1 MALQGVGKGSDWY
14 NLSYFTGP
22 RAHLSGLPAGDLY
35 LRAHTWQP
43 NGVVSA
49 NGY

>member
-22 RAHLSGLPAGDLY
+22 ARILAVPSPGRGPLLAGPY
-35 LRAHTWQP
+35 LA
-43 NGVVSA
+43 A
-49 NGY
+49 